1 MLAGAASTVGVKVL
15 DVDRFA
21 MKTMMLMLPFLS
33 SIHGSMVRIVAE
45 SAEDLAAVRFDN
57 EEATEWARISATG
70 AQQLSTDADIVSG
83 GISIRQLSEEL
94 NSQVAELK
102 LQNAELRREME
113 WKLWPLLP
121 PSVLDLT
128 ATDPDLKGFRG
139 GFTDGTYGYLVPYD
153 NGNVHNGNV
162 ARFSLS
168 DFSSVSVL
176 DLTATDPDLK
186 GFRGGFTDGTYGYMM
201 PYYNGAYF
209 GKVARFLLSDF
220 SSVSVLDLTAT
231 DSDLKG
237 FIGGFTDGTY
247 GYLVPN
253 NNGAAPFGK
262 VARFSLSDFSSVS
275 VLELT
280 ATDSDLK
287 GFLGGF
293 TDGTYGYL
301 VPNNNGAAPFGKVAR
316 FSLSDFSSVSVLDL
330 TATDSDLKGFQGG
343 FTDGTYGYMVP
354 HYNGEGDAEAFGKVA
369 RFSLSDFSSV
379 SVLDLTAT
387 DPELNG
393 FVGGFTDGTYGYL
406 VPLYSYVVPT
416 YNGVNYGKVARFS
429 LSDFSSVSVL
439 DLTATDSDLKGFRGG
454 FTDGTY
460 GYMVPYQG
468 AGGYF
473 GKVARFSVVSHT
485 QGIGWTSSP

>member
-1 MLAGAASTVGVKVL
+1 
-15 DVDRFA
+15 
-21 MKTMMLMLPFLS
+21 MLPFLS

-57 EEATEWARISATG
+57 EEANEWARISATG

-83 GISIRQLSEEL
+83 GTSIRQVSEE
-94 NSQVAELK
+94 VTELK
-102 LQNAELRREME
+102 LQNAELNLQVAELKSMVM
-113 WKLWPLLP
+113 WPMLP

-128 ATDPDLKGFRG
+128 ATDSDLRGFEG
-139 GFTDGTYGYLVPYD
+139 GFTDGTYGYVVPY
-153 NGNVHNGNV
+153 N
-162 ARFSLS
+162 
-168 DFSSVSVL
+168 
-176 DLTATDPDLK
+176 
-186 GFRGGFTDGTYGYMM
+186 
-201 PYYNGAYF
+201 NGAYF

-275 VLELT
+275 VL
-280 ATDSDLK
+280 
-287 GFLGGF
+287 
-293 TDGTYGYL
+293 
-301 VPNNNGAAPFGKVAR
+301 
-316 FSLSDFSSVSVLDL
+316 
-330 TATDSDLKGFQGG
+330 
-343 FTDGTYGYMVP
+343 
-354 HYNGEGDAEAFGKVA
+354 
-369 RFSLSDFSSV
+369 
-379 SVLDLTAT
+379 
-387 DPELNG
+387 
-393 FVGGFTDGTYGYL
+393 
-406 VPLYSYVVPT
+406 
-416 YNGVNYGKVARFS
+416 
-429 LSDFSSVSVL
+429 